1 MDQELTPEQ
10 VEQIKYILMFV
21 LAIPAFLLVRFV
33 FYLIL
38 PRGILKIF
46 HKKHGYKNKDLLKK
60 EKKFYEDD
68 E

>member
-10 VEQIKYILMFV
+10 LDQIKYILMFV
-21 LAIPAFLLVRFV
+21 LAIPMIFIVRF
-33 FYLIL
+33 FIYLIL
-38 PRGILKIF
+38 PRGILKMF

-68 E
+68 